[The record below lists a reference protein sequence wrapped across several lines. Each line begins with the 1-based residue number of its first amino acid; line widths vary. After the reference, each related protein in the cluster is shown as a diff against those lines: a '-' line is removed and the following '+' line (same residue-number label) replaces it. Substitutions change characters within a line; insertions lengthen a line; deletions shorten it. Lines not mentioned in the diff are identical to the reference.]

1 MEVTQSPIRFLTESE
16 RLHASKEAV
25 VCKGERLTYQRL
37 GERVRRAA
45 AALSALG
52 VVKGDRVAYLGLNC
66 HRLVELYYAVPGLG
80 AILSPLNV
88 RLTQPELEFILGDL
102 GAKLLITDSALAPL
116 AGRLEGA
123 LGGRVICLDGQDH
136 PAHWLD
142 YETLL
147 AAAEPT
153 DQLGS
158 TISESDVAEIFYT
171 SGTTGR
177 PKGVMLTHRNLY
189 SHALGVAISLPVRPD
204 EVQLVGTV
212 PLFHVNGWGAP
223 HYIVAMGATQVV
235 TARFDVE
242 EFFRLVKAERVTLAM
257 MVPSMLAALLVAAP
271 AHQGE
276 LDALEHIMIGGA
288 PPPPTLIRAARH
300 DLGVRCTVGYGLS
313 ETSPVLT
320 IANVTPELSG
330 LPLDEQDEFRART
343 GIPIIGVEVRVM
355 DQDGHEVAW
364 DDETIGEIWARA
376 DSVSPGY
383 WNRPAE
389 TAEVF
394 IDGWFHTGDM
404 AVVNRHGYLQ
414 IVDRK
419 KDIIISGG
427 ANISSVEVE
436 NALYSHPAVL
446 EAAVVA
452 VPDEK
457 WGEVPYAFVALKP
470 QATASAEELI
480 AHLRGRL
487 AGFKIPRNIEFRPE
501 LPKTG
506 TGKVMKQE
514 LRRPFWPGR

>member
-1 MEVTQSPIRFLTESE
+1 MEVAQTPIRFLTVSE
-16 RLHASKEAV
+16 RLFADKEAV
-25 VCKGERLTYQRL
+25 VCKDVRLTYRQF
-37 GERVRRAA
+37 GKRVRQMAG
-45 AALSALG
+45 ALAALG
-52 VVKGDRVAYLGLNC
+52 VGRGDRVAYLGLNC

-102 GAKLLITDSALAPL
+102 GARVLITDATLAPL
-116 AGRLEGA
+116 AARLEPTLRGQ
-123 LGGRVICLDGQDH
+123 VICLDPGQV
-136 PAHWLD
+136 PANWLD

-147 AAAEPT
+147 AATQPLAE
-153 DQLGS
+153 LGAG
-158 TISESDVAEIFYT
+158 IDESDVAEIFYT

-177 PKGVMLTHRNLY
+177 PKGVMLTHRNLHQ
-189 SHALGVAISLPVRPD
+189 HALGVAISLPVQP
-204 EVQLVGTV
+204 EEIQLVGTV

-235 TARFDVE
+235 TARFE
-242 EFFRLVKAERVTLAM
+242 PSEFFRLVKAEHVTLAM
-257 MVPSMLAALLVAAP
+257 MVPSMLAALLSGSGE
-271 AHQGE
+271 HQGD
-276 LDALEHIMIGGA
+276 LTSLQHILIGGA
-288 PPPPTLIRAARH
+288 PPPPTLIRAARR

-320 IANVTPELSG
+320 IANVKPDLMH
-330 LPLDEQDEFRART
+330 LPAEAQDELRART
-343 GIPIIGVEVRVM
+343 GIPMVGVEVRVM
-355 DQDGHEVAW
+355 DAQGREVAW
-364 DDETIGEIWARA
+364 DDESIGEIWARA

-389 TAEVF
+389 TQEVF
-394 IDGWFHTGDM
+394 VDGWFHTGDM
-404 AVVNRHGYLQ
+404 AVVNKEGYLQ

-427 ANISSVEVE
+427 ENISSVEVE
-436 NALYSHPAVL
+436 NALYSHPAVF

-452 VPDEK
+452 IPDEK

-470 QATASAEELI
+470 QATASAEELLT
-480 AHLRGRL
+480 HLRTQL
-487 AGFKIPRNIEFRPE
+487 AGFKIPKSIEFRAE